1 MTSSNAQSWNT
12 KYILLNNLGSKHSL
26 VMKFGQFIK
35 YYKMQFLSENYI
47 KNVTLKLFPGPF

>member
-26 VMKFGQFIK
+26 VTKFGQFIK
-35 YYKMQFLSENYI
+35 YYKMQFLSEKYI